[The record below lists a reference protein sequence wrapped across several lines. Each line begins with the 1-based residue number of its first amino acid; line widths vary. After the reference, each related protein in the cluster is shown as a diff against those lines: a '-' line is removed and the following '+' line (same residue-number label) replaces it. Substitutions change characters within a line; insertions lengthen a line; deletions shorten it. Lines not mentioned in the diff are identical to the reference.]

1 MRTTLQLLRVTIGQP
16 QIEPFARSNDGD
28 FDLYE
33 VEMPVPAFR
42 GFPPK
47 WTFAVFDGA
56 RAGSRR
62 DDNLLARAKTLI
74 GTLKARP
81 LVVFVSE
88 DPYVRLGQ
96 AFEHGAPQNVFFV
109 DDDLLE
115 RSESSCPPQ
124 LAPFVQAVRRRM
136 QVREV
141 VPYSPYQV
149 ESSVTGWQFFG
160 RSQELKEITD
170 RQGNLVVV
178 GARRV
183 GKSSLL
189 KEVERIINN
198 RPGESAYYIDLQNR
212 TDQGDVIDAIVDR
225 VSPKLLKRLD
235 TAKELAQEE
244 KTRKEEEKKKAD
256 QKKEEEEKRTSKKR
270 LVDEAE
276 YRHTGVLSVLL
287 ERLAKGNQR
296 TTLLLDEIGNV
307 LEKLEPDRWTILG
320 TFRRFASGTN
330 LRIVMS
336 CFQEELAKKIDEL
349 KSPLVNFVTIK
360 RLSVFSEADTREMV
374 LSPLEFWSSPDQH
387 AKDSLVNLVLAS
399 IGTHPYLLQYFCKA
413 LFEPIGQSREASLF
427 NRARRILENR
437 ETLYR
442 EFSSPVDVIFYNLR
456 WLTLKY
462 LFLKRCLEAHE
473 NNQELRQAVIDDD
486 WIEQR
491 LRDVGLQSN
500 DTSRWRLL
508 QSLEMHGLTAATQ
521 FDRTRQTIASPL
533 IYLYMR
539 RIEGEKSIEK
549 RLAKLAHEIQ
559 GERKEWGLSCV

>member
-1 MRTTLQLLRVTIGQP
+1 MRTTLQLLRIAIGQP
-16 QIEPFARSNDGD
+16 DIEPYVRSKDGD

-56 RAGSRR
+56 RAGSKR
-62 DDNLLARAKTLI
+62 DDNVLARAKTLI

-81 LVVFVSE
+81 LVVFVS
-88 DPYVRLGQ
+88 DDSYVRLGRE
-96 AFEHGAPQNVFFV
+96 FEQGEPQNVFFV
-109 DDDLLE
+109 DDDMLE
-115 RSESSCPPQ
+115 RREPSCQPQ

-136 QVREV
+136 QVTEV

-149 ESSVTGWQFFG
+149 EASVTGWQFFG
-160 RSQELKEITD
+160 RSRELREVTD
-170 RQGNLVVV
+170 RRGNMVVI

-189 KEVERIINN
+189 KEAERIINS
-198 RPGESAYYIDLQNR
+198 RPGNSAYYIDLQNR
-212 TDQGDVIDAIVDR
+212 TDQGDVINAIVDR

-235 TAKELAQEE
+235 SSKELASAEDEE
-244 KTRKEEEKKKAD
+244 KRIEEEKKKS
-256 QKKEEEEKRTSKKR
+256 KERFVE
-270 LVDEAE
+270 EAE

-287 ERLAKGNQR
+287 ERLSKGTQR

-336 CFQEELAKKIDEL
+336 CFQEDLAKKIEDL
-349 KSPLVNFVTIK
+349 KSPLVNFVNIM

-374 LSPLEFWSSPDQH
+374 LSPLEFWSLPDH
-387 AKDSLVNLVLAS
+387 HTKETLINLVLAS
-399 IGTHPYLLQYFCKA
+399 IGTHPYLLQYFCLA
-413 LFEPIGQSREASLF
+413 LFEPIDESRDVPLID
-427 NRARRILENR
+427 RARRILDSKEN
-437 ETLYR
+437 LYR
-442 EFSSPVDVIFYNLR
+442 VFSSPVDVIFSNLR

-462 LFLKRCLEAHE
+462 LFLKRCLEAHA
-473 NNQELRQAVIDDD
+473 NNQELRQAFIDDD
-486 WIEQR
+486 WIEER
-491 LRDVGLQSN
+491 LREVGLRSN
-500 DTSRWRLL
+500 DTARWRLL

-521 FDRTRQTIASPL
+521 FDRTRQMIASPL
-533 IYLYMR
+533 IYIYMR
-539 RIEGEKSIEK
+539 RIEGEKSLEK
-549 RLAKLAHEIQ
+549 RLAKLAHEIHE
-559 GERKEWGLSCV
+559 ERKEWGLSLA

>member
-1 MRTTLQLLRVTIGQP
+1 MRTTLQLLRIAIGQP
-16 QIEPFARSNDGD
+16 DIEPYVRSKDGD

-56 RAGSRR
+56 RAGSKR
-62 DDNLLARAKTLI
+62 DDNVLARAKTLI

-81 LVVFVSE
+81 LVVFVS
-88 DPYVRLGQ
+88 DDSYVRLGRE
-96 AFEHGAPQNVFFV
+96 FEQGEPQNVFFV
-109 DDDLLE
+109 DDDMLE
-115 RSESSCPPQ
+115 RREPSCQPQ

-136 QVREV
+136 QVTEV

-149 ESSVTGWQFFG
+149 EASVTGWQFFG
-160 RSQELKEITD
+160 RSRELREVTD
-170 RQGNLVVV
+170 RRGNMVVI

-189 KEVERIINN
+189 KEAERIINS
-198 RPGESAYYIDLQNR
+198 RPGNSAYYIDLQNR
-212 TDQGDVIDAIVDR
+212 TDQGDVINAIVDR

-235 TAKELAQEE
+235 SSKELASAEDEE
-244 KTRKEEEKKKAD
+244 KRIEEEKKK
-256 QKKEEEEKRTSKKR
+256 SKKR
-270 LVDEAE
+270 FVEEAE

-287 ERLAKGNQR
+287 ERLSKGTQR

-336 CFQEELAKKIDEL
+336 CFQEDLAKKIEDL
-349 KSPLVNFVTIK
+349 KSPLVNFVNIM

-374 LSPLEFWSSPDQH
+374 LSPLEFWSLPDH
-387 AKDSLVNLVLAS
+387 HTKETLINLVLAS
-399 IGTHPYLLQYFCKA
+399 IGTHPYLLQYFCLA
-413 LFEPIGQSREASLF
+413 LFEPIDESRDVPLID
-427 NRARRILENR
+427 RARRILDSKEN
-437 ETLYR
+437 LYR
-442 EFSSPVDVIFYNLR
+442 VFSSPVDVIFSNLR

-462 LFLKRCLEAHE
+462 LFLKRCLEAHA
-473 NNQELRQAVIDDD
+473 NNQELRQAFIDDD
-486 WIEQR
+486 WIEER
-491 LRDVGLQSN
+491 LREVGLRSN
-500 DTSRWRLL
+500 DTARWRLL

-521 FDRTRQTIASPL
+521 FDRTRQMIASPL
-533 IYLYMR
+533 IYIYMR
-539 RIEGEKSIEK
+539 RIEGEKSLEK
-549 RLAKLAHEIQ
+549 RLAKLAHEIHE
-559 GERKEWGLSCV
+559 ERKEWGLSLA